1 MWKRL
6 LVLAVVVILLAVLL
20 RRAASFLVVHNPE
33 HADLIVV
40 LAGGNNDLRYW
51 QGMELV
57 RQGYAPQLMLDVFTK
72 ELRFGRYD
80 IDLATEFVSQTA
92 AGLATICPL
101 AENSTYDEA
110 RYLEK
115 CLRDTKARSVLVVTS
130 QYHTRRAL
138 QILRARMPQY
148 HFSMYGS
155 QDPYFFDVRWWQ
167 TREWAKTTVAE
178 WQRYLWWQLVDRWR
192 SGLVLH

>member
-6 LVLAVVVILLAVLL
+6 LVLAVIVVALVLL
-20 RRAASFLVVHNPE
+20 LRHAASFLVVHAPE

-51 QGMELV
+51 QGVELV
-57 RQGYAPQLMLDVFTK
+57 QQGYAPHLVLDVFTK

-80 IDLATEFVSQTA
+80 IDLATEFVGQTA
-92 AGLATICPL
+92 PGLATICPL

-110 RYLEK
+110 RYIEK
-115 CLRDTKARSVLVVTS
+115 CLRGTNARSILIVTS
-130 QYHTRRAL
+130 KYHTRRSLDIL
-138 QILRARMPQY
+138 QSRMPQY
-148 HFSMYGS
+148 HFSIYGS
-155 QDPYFFDVRWWQ
+155 ADPYSFGESWWQ
-167 TREWAKTTVAE
+167 TREWAKTTVGE